1 MVIKSN
7 HAAGETAMFSAN
19 REWGSKCIKL
29 LMAKLATPAV
39 GSMYL
44 QIWVVDSISVSD
56 LSLLILA

>member
-29 LMAKLATPAV
+29 LMASWQPLLLAVCTYKY
-39 GSMYL
+39 GWL
-44 QIWVVDSISVSD
+44 IQFQFLIS
-56 LSLLILA
+56 AY